1 MQRDIVEVCTNKQ
14 ERLTDRTR
22 GVDELKILADGTEG
36 EVVSMFV
43 SKGYSLK
50 CAITYEVDGIDVLV
64 KWW

>member
-1 MQRDIVEVCTNKQ
+1 MLLISARTSRRDLQI
-14 ERLTDRTR
+14 ERG
-22 GVDELKILADGTEG
+22 GVDELKILADGTES

>member
-43 SKGYSLK
+43 SKGCSLK
-50 CAITYEVDGIDVLV
+50 RAITYEVDGIDMLV